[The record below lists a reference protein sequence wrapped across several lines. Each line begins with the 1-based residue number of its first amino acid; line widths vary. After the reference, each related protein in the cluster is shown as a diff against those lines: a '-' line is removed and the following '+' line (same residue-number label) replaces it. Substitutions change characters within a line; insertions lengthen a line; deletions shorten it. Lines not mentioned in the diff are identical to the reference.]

1 MQNDLRLFVYIF
13 LKDEQAKIASS
24 NRASWGAGTQFSVPL
39 QASPKFWAAQSHRRD
54 PCESLHT
61 DHDWTQSDPR

>member
-54 PCESLHT
+54 PL
-61 DHDWTQSDPR
+61 